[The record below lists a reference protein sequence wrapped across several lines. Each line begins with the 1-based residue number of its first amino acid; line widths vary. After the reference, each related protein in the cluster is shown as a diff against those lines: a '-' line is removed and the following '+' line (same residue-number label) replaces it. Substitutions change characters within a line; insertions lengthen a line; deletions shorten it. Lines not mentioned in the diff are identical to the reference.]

1 MNDIFLSLGSNMGDR
16 GANLQKALADLERWD
31 VRVLRCSLIYETE
44 PFLLKTASSLR
55 SEPYGKKDQ
64 PNFYNMVARV
74 STKRS
79 PEELLM
85 VLHAIERSLGR
96 ERREKWGPRPIDLDI
111 LFYGDLLL
119 NYQELTIPHLHL
131 AERKFVLVPLCE
143 IAPTFVHP
151 ILKKTVEQLLKQCLD
166 EGRVKPLS

>member
-31 VRVLRCSLIYETE
+31 VRVLRSSSIYETE

-64 PNFYNMVARV
+64 QDFYNLVAKVDTR
-74 STKRS
+74 RS

-96 ERREKWGPRPIDLDI
+96 ECGEKWGPRTIDLDI

-131 AERKFVLVPLCE
+131 AERKFVLLPLCE
-143 IAPTFVHP
+143 IAPAFVHP
-151 ILKKTVEQLLKQCLD
+151 ILHKTVEELLKECPD
-166 EGRVKPLS
+166 EGRVIPLS